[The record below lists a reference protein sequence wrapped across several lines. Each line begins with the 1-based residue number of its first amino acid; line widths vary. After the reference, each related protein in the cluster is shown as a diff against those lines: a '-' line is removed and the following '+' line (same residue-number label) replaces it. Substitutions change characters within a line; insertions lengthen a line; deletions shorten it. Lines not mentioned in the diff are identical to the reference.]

1 VAVNGVLALRAVTE
15 EFVRLYPGEAARVLE
30 YGQTGEAVLLLER
43 EQPSRAA
50 AVIERLNSHMAGI
63 VLERLSEQALR
74 RIVPAMDPARAAPL
88 LARIDEYARERI
100 LALIE
105 DRLDRQLRELMRY
118 EPNRAGALMDPRVSS
133 FRSGTTADEALK
145 ALRKLKDFGDVFV
158 VSEDNKLLGRV
169 ALNELAVASPQD
181 RLDEL
186 LRPTAVVHAFATR
199 EDVVEVLNE
208 TRLPSLPV
216 VDINERLLGVIRHR
230 ALVAAAEQ
238 EASADI
244 QTMVGV
250 SKDERALSRV
260 TFAVRQRL
268 PWLQINLATAF
279 LAAAVVGLFEDTIS
293 RFTALA
299 VLMPIAAGQSGN
311 TGAQAQAV
319 TLRGI
324 TLREVRLS
332 HWGTLALKELRVGLI
347 NGTAVGVTTA
357 AGAYV
362 WSQSLGLALVIG
374 VAMVISMAIAGL
386 AGCSVPLILKALG
399 QDPAQSSSIVL
410 TTVTDIAGFLSFL
423 GLATLFS
430 GIL

>member
-1 VAVNGVLALRAVTE
+1 V
-15 EFVRLYPGEAARVLE
+15 
-30 YGQTGEAVLLLER
+30 
-43 EQPSRAA
+43 
-50 AVIERLNSHMAGI
+50 
-63 VLERLSEQALR
+63 
-74 RIVPAMDPARAAPL
+74 APL

-100 LALIE
+100 LALLE
-105 DRLDRQLRELMRY
+105 ERLDRQLRELMRY
-118 EPNRAGALMDPRVSS
+118 EPNRAGALMDPRVSA
-133 FRSGTTADEALK
+133 FRSSTTAEEALQT
-145 ALRKLKDFGDVFV
+145 LRKLKDFGDVFV

-181 RLDEL
+181 RLHEL
-186 LRPTAVVHAFATR
+186 LRPTAVVHALATR
-199 EDVVEVLNE
+199 QDVVEVLNE

-244 QTMVGV
+244 QTMFGV
-250 SKDERALSRV
+250 SKDERALSGV
-260 TFAVRQRL
+260 LFAVRQRL

-279 LAAAVVGLFEDTIS
+279 LAAAVVGLFEDTIA

-311 TGAQAQAV
+311 TGGQAVGV

-324 TLREVRLS
+324 VLREVWLS
-332 HWGTLALKELRVGLI
+332 HWGRLAMKEVRVGLI
-347 NGTAVGVTTA
+347 NGIAIGVTTA
-357 AGAYV
+357 AGVYF
-362 WSQSLGLALVIG
+362 WSQSPGLSLVIG
-374 VAMVISMAIAGL
+374 LAMVISMVVASV